1 MYFRVVVVQRKEPTV
16 SRKNERLI
24 NLTIALLATKRY
36 LTKNEIFRNI
46 EGYEGNAEAK
56 ERMFERDKDDLRKLG
71 IQIEV
76 GGLDP
81 LFDDEAGYR
90 IRPESYALSL
100 RELTA
105 TQVTLLSLAAQA
117 WQDAAFTDLSE
128 QALRKLTSTGI
139 ESDTSQLPVMA
150 PRIIGAD
157 ENLRTVLDAL
167 TTLTNIEFEYLNA
180 QGTTQKRELQV
191 YGVQARKSHWY
202 LIGLDLEKSAIRNFR
217 LDRISGEIKSVG
229 KAQSYEIPVNFEIAE
244 LEPNSQTPM
253 AVLQVRPGSGYQLR
267 RLATTIE
274 TADEWDIVEVPMYD
288 LDFLLNLVLWHGDD
302 VIVSAPAELR
312 SATTEALTKLVKF
325 HG

>member
-1 MYFRVVVVQRKEPTV
+1 MV

-36 LTKNEIFRNI
+36 LTKNEIFRNV
-46 EGYEGNAEAK
+46 EGYEGSIEAK

-100 RELTA
+100 RDLTP

-128 QALRKLTSTGI
+128 QALRKFTSIGI
-139 ESDTSQLPVMA
+139 DSDSSQIPVLA
-150 PRIIGAD
+150 PRLIGAD
-157 ENLRTVLDAL
+157 ENLRIALDAL
-167 TTLTNIEFEYLNA
+167 TSLTPIEFDYLSVT
-180 QGTTQKRELQV
+180 GTSQTRRLEI

-202 LIGLDLEKSAIRNFR
+202 LIGKDLEKSAIRNFR
-217 LDRISGEIKSVG
+217 LDRIANEIKSSG
-229 KAQSYEIPVNFEIAE
+229 RSQSYEIPTNFEIAE
-244 LEPNSQTPM
+244 LEPTIDTPT
-253 AVLQVRPGSGYQLR
+253 ATIQVRPGAGYQLR
-267 RLATTIE
+267 RLASDVE
-274 TADEWDIVEVPMYD
+274 RADEWDLITIPIF
-288 LDFLLNLVLWHGDD
+288 DFEFLKGLILWHGDD

-312 SATTEALTKLVKF
+312 AAVIQSLESLVAN

>member
-1 MYFRVVVVQRKEPTV
+1 M

-46 EGYEGNAEAK
+46 EGYEGSVEAK

-100 RELTA
+100 RDLTA

-128 QALRKLTSTGI
+128 QALRKFTSIGVD
-139 ESDTSQLPVMA
+139 SDSSQIPVLA
-150 PRIIGAD
+150 PRLLGAD
-157 ENLRTVLDAL
+157 ENLRIALDAL
-167 TTLTNIEFEYLNA
+167 TSLTPIEFEYLSVSGAA
-180 QGTTQKRELQV
+180 QTRRLEI
-191 YGVQARKSHWY
+191 YGIQARKSHWY
-202 LIGLDLEKSAIRNFR
+202 LIGKDLEKSAIRNFR
-217 LDRISGEIKSVG
+217 LDRIANEIKSSG
-229 KAQSYEIPVNFEIAE
+229 RTQSYEIPAGFEITE
-244 LEPNSQTPM
+244 LEPTIDTPT
-253 AVLQVRPGSGYQLR
+253 AKIQVRPGSGYQLR
-267 RLATTIE
+267 RLATAID
-274 TADEWDIVEVPMYD
+274 TADEWDVITIPIF
-288 LDFLLNLVLWHGDD
+288 DFEFLKGLVLWHGDD
-302 VIVSAPAELR
+302 AIVVEPKDLRNSVIA
-312 SATTEALTKLVKF
+312 ALQNLVAS

>member
-1 MYFRVVVVQRKEPTV
+1 M
-16 SRKNERLI
+16 SRKNERLV

-46 EGYEGNAEAK
+46 EGYEGSAEAK

-100 RELTA
+100 RDLTP

-117 WQDAAFTDLSE
+117 WQDAAFTDLSQ
-128 QALRKLTSTGI
+128 QALRKLTSIGL
-139 ESDTSQLPVMA
+139 DTDSSQLPVLA
-150 PRIIGAD
+150 PKLIGAD
-157 ENLRTVLDAL
+157 ENLRTALDAL
-167 TTLTNIEFEYLNA
+167 TSLTTIEFNYLNV
-180 QGTTQKRELQV
+180 QGVAQKRQLQI

-202 LIGLDLEKSAIRNFR
+202 LIGLDTEKDAIRNFR
-217 LDRISGEIKSVG
+217 VDRIHGEVSTVG
-229 KAQSYEIPVNFEIAE
+229 KSKSYEIPNNFEIAE
-244 LEPNSQTPM
+244 LEPAMETPV

-267 RLATTIE
+267 RMATTIE
-274 TADEWDIVEVPMYD
+274 TSEDWDLLELPIFD
-288 LDFLLNLVLWHGDD
+288 LAFMTSLILWHGAD
-302 VIVSAPAELR
+302 VIVSSPIQLR
-312 SATTEALTKLVKF
+312 SAVVSSLEKLVSI

>member
-1 MYFRVVVVQRKEPTV
+1 M
-16 SRKNERLI
+16 SRKNERLV

-46 EGYEGNAEAK
+46 EGYEGSADAK

-100 RELTA
+100 RDLTP

-117 WQDAAFTDLSE
+117 WQDAAFTDLSQ
-128 QALRKLTSTGI
+128 QALRKLTSIGL
-139 ESDTSQLPVMA
+139 DTDSSQLPVMA
-150 PRIIGAD
+150 PKLVGAD
-157 ENLRTVLDAL
+157 ENLRSALDAL
-167 TTLTNIEFEYLNA
+167 TSLTTIEFDYLNI
-180 QGTTQKRELQV
+180 QGVAQKRQLQV

-202 LIGLDLEKSAIRNFR
+202 LIGLDTEKSAIRNFR
-217 LDRISGEIKSVG
+217 VDRIQGDVLSIGKS
-229 KAQSYEIPVNFEIAE
+229 QSYVIPPSFEITE
-244 LEPNSQTPM
+244 LEPAIETPL
-253 AVLQVRPGSGYQLR
+253 AVLQVRPGAGYQLR
-267 RLATTIE
+267 RMANTVE
-274 TADEWDIVEVPMYD
+274 TADDWDLLEVPIFD
-288 LDFLLNLVLWHGDD
+288 LDFITSLILWHGED
-302 VIVSAPAELR
+302 VIVSSPPQLR
-312 SATTEALTKLVKF
+312 GAVMNALEKLVKF

>member
-1 MYFRVVVVQRKEPTV
+1 M
-16 SRKNERLI
+16 SRKNERLV

-46 EGYEGNAEAK
+46 EGYEGSAEAK

-100 RELTA
+100 RDLTP

-117 WQDAAFTDLSE
+117 WQDAAFTDLSQ
-128 QALRKLTSTGI
+128 QALRKLTSIGL
-139 ESDTSQLPVMA
+139 DTDSSQLPVMA
-150 PRIIGAD
+150 PKLIGAD
-157 ENLRTVLDAL
+157 ENLRSALDAL
-167 TTLTNIEFEYLNA
+167 TSLTTIEFDYLNI
-180 QGTTQKRELQV
+180 QGVAQKRQLQV

-202 LIGLDLEKSAIRNFR
+202 LIGLDTEKSAIRNFR
-217 LDRISGEIKSVG
+217 VDRIQGVVTTVG
-229 KAQSYEIPVNFEIAE
+229 KAQSYAIPATFEIAE
-244 LEPNSQTPM
+244 LEPVIETPL
-253 AVLQVRPGSGYQLR
+253 AVLQVRPGAGYQLR

-274 TADEWDIVEVPMYD
+274 TADDWDLLEVPIFD
-288 LDFLLNLVLWHGDD
+288 LEFVTSMVLWHGED
-302 VIVSAPAELR
+302 VIVSSPAQLK
-312 SATTEALTKLVKF
+312 SAVVSALETLVKI

>member
-1 MYFRVVVVQRKEPTV
+1 MV
-16 SRKNERLI
+16 SRKNERLV

-90 IRPESYALSL
+90 IRPENYALSL
-100 RELTA
+100 RNLTT

-128 QALRKLTSTGI
+128 QALRKFTSMGVD
-139 ESDTSQLPVMA
+139 SDSSQLPSMA
-150 PRIIGAD
+150 PKLVGTD
-157 ENLRTVLDAL
+157 ENLRSAFDAL
-167 TTLTNIEFEYLNA
+167 TSMTTIEFDYLNA
-180 QGTTQKRELQV
+180 QGVAQKRELQV

-202 LIGLDLEKSAIRNFR
+202 LIGLDLEKNAIRNFR
-217 LDRISGEIKSVG
+217 LDRINGDVSPVG
-229 KAQSYEIPVNFEIAE
+229 KSQIYEIPAAFEIAE
-244 LEPNSQTPM
+244 LEPTIETPI

-267 RLATTIE
+267 RLASTIE
-274 TADEWDIVEVPMYD
+274 TADEWDSLAIPMFD
-288 LDFLLNLVLWHGDD
+288 LEFLLNLILWHGED
-302 VIVSAPAELR
+302 VIVSAPEQLR
-312 SATTEALTKLVKF
+312 SAVITSLTKLVET

>member
-1 MYFRVVVVQRKEPTV
+1 V
-16 SRKNERLI
+16 SRKNERLV

-46 EGYEGNAEAK
+46 DGYEGSAEAK

-100 RELTA
+100 RDLTP

-117 WQDAAFTDLSE
+117 WQDAAFTDLSQ
-128 QALRKLTSTGI
+128 QALRKLTSIGL
-139 ESDTSQLPVMA
+139 DTDSSQLPVMA
-150 PRIIGAD
+150 PKLIGAD
-157 ENLRTVLDAL
+157 ENLRSALDAL
-167 TTLTNIEFEYLNA
+167 TSLTTIEFDYLNI
-180 QGTTQKRELQV
+180 QGIAQKRQLQV

-202 LIGLDLEKSAIRNFR
+202 LIGLDTEKDAIRNFR
-217 LDRISGEIKSVG
+217 VDRIQGVVNSVG
-229 KAQSYEIPVNFEIAE
+229 KAQSYVIPTSFEITE
-244 LEPNSQTPM
+244 LEPAIQTPL
-253 AVLQVRPGSGYQLR
+253 AVLQVRPGAGYQLR
-267 RLATTIE
+267 RMATTVE
-274 TADEWDIVEVPMYD
+274 TADDWDLLEVPIFD
-288 LDFLLNLVLWHGDD
+288 LDFVTNLVLWHGED
-302 VIVSAPAELR
+302 VIVSSPVQLR
-312 SATTEALTKLVKF
+312 SAVISALEKLVKL

>member
-1 MYFRVVVVQRKEPTV
+1 M
-16 SRKNERLI
+16 SRKNERLV

-46 EGYEGNAEAK
+46 EGYEGSAEAK

-100 RELTA
+100 RDLTP

-117 WQDAAFTDLSE
+117 WQDAAFTDLSQ
-128 QALRKLTSTGI
+128 QALRKLTSIGL
-139 ESDTSQLPVMA
+139 DTDSSQLPVMA
-150 PRIIGAD
+150 PKLIGAD
-157 ENLRTVLDAL
+157 ENLRSALDAL
-167 TTLTNIEFEYLNA
+167 TSLTTIEFDYLNI
-180 QGTTQKRELQV
+180 QGIAQKRQLQV

-202 LIGLDLEKSAIRNFR
+202 LIGLDTEKNAIRNFR
-217 LDRISGEIKSVG
+217 VDRIQGVVTTIG
-229 KAQSYEIPVNFEIAE
+229 KTQSYAIPATFEITE
-244 LEPNSQTPM
+244 LEPAIETPL
-253 AVLQVRPGSGYQLR
+253 AVLQVRPGAGYQLR

-274 TADEWDIVEVPMYD
+274 TADDWDLLEVPIFD
-288 LDFLLNLVLWHGDD
+288 LDFITNLVLWHGED
-302 VIVSAPAELR
+302 VIVSSPVQLR
-312 SATTEALTKLVKF
+312 SAVVSALENLVKI

>member
-1 MYFRVVVVQRKEPTV
+1 M
-16 SRKNERLI
+16 SRKNERLV

-46 EGYEGNAEAK
+46 EGYEGSADAK

-100 RELTA
+100 RDLTP

-117 WQDAAFTDLSE
+117 WQDAAFTDLSQ
-128 QALRKLTSTGI
+128 QALRKLTSIGL
-139 ESDTSQLPVMA
+139 DTDSSQLPVMA
-150 PRIIGAD
+150 PKLVGAD
-157 ENLRTVLDAL
+157 ENLRSALDAL
-167 TTLTNIEFEYLNA
+167 TSLTTIEFDYLNI
-180 QGTTQKRELQV
+180 QGVAQKRQLQV

-202 LIGLDLEKSAIRNFR
+202 LIGLDTEKSAIRNFR
-217 LDRISGEIKSVG
+217 VDRIQGDVLSIGKS
-229 KAQSYEIPVNFEIAE
+229 QSYVIPPSFEITE
-244 LEPNSQTPM
+244 LEPAIETPL
-253 AVLQVRPGSGYQLR
+253 AVLQVRPGAGYQLR
-267 RLATTIE
+267 RMANTVE
-274 TADEWDIVEVPMYD
+274 TADDWDLLEVPIFDPD
-288 LDFLLNLVLWHGDD
+288 LITSLILWHGED
-302 VIVSAPAELR
+302 VIVSSPPQLR
-312 SATTEALTKLVKF
+312 GAVMNALEKLVKF

>member
-1 MYFRVVVVQRKEPTV
+1 M
-16 SRKNERLI
+16 SRKNERLV

-46 EGYEGNAEAK
+46 DGYEGSAEAK

-100 RELTA
+100 RDLTP

-117 WQDAAFTDLSE
+117 WQDAAFTDLSQ
-128 QALRKLTSTGI
+128 QALRKLTSIGL
-139 ESDTSQLPVMA
+139 DTDSSQLPVMA
-150 PRIIGAD
+150 PKLIGAD
-157 ENLRTVLDAL
+157 ENLRSALDAL
-167 TTLTNIEFEYLNA
+167 TSLTTIEFDYLNI
-180 QGTTQKRELQV
+180 QGIAQKRQLQV

-202 LIGLDLEKSAIRNFR
+202 LIGLDTEKDAIRNFR
-217 LDRISGEIKSVG
+217 VDRIQGVVNSVG
-229 KAQSYEIPVNFEIAE
+229 KAQSYVIPTSFEITE
-244 LEPNSQTPM
+244 LEPAIETPL
-253 AVLQVRPGSGYQLR
+253 AVLQVRPGAGYQLR

-274 TADEWDIVEVPMYD
+274 TADDWDLLEVPIFD
-288 LDFLLNLVLWHGDD
+288 LDFITNLVLWHGED
-302 VIVSAPAELR
+302 VIVSSPVQLR
-312 SATTEALTKLVKF
+312 SAVVSALEKLVKI

>member
-1 MYFRVVVVQRKEPTV
+1 M
-16 SRKNERLI
+16 SRKNERLV

-100 RELTA
+100 RDLTA

-117 WQDAAFTDLSE
+117 WQDAAFTDLSQ
-128 QALRKLTSTGI
+128 QALRKLTSIGL
-139 ESDTSQLPVMA
+139 DTDSSQLPVMA
-150 PRIIGAD
+150 PKLIGAD
-157 ENLRTVLDAL
+157 ENLRTALDAL
-167 TTLTNIEFEYLNA
+167 TSLTAIEFDYLNIEGAA
-180 QGTTQKRELQV
+180 QTRRLLV

-202 LIGLDLEKSAIRNFR
+202 LIGLDTEKDAIRNFR
-217 LDRISGEIKSVG
+217 VDRIQGEIKPIG
-229 KAQSYEIPVNFEIAE
+229 KSQSYVIPPSFEIAE
-244 LEPNSQTPM
+244 LEPAIETPL
-253 AVLQVRPGSGYQLR
+253 AVLQVRPGAGYQLR
-267 RLATTIE
+267 RMATTVE
-274 TADEWDIVEVPMYD
+274 TADDWDLLEVPIFD
-288 LDFLLNLVLWHGDD
+288 LAFITSLVLWHGED
-302 VIVSAPAELR
+302 VIVSSPPQLR
-312 SATTEALTKLVKF
+312 HAVISSLEKVVSN

>member
-1 MYFRVVVVQRKEPTV
+1 M

-36 LTKNEIFRNI
+36 LTKSEIFRNVD
-46 EGYEGNAEAK
+46 GYEGNAEAK

-90 IRPESYALSL
+90 ILPESYSLSL
-100 RELTA
+100 RDLTP

-128 QALRKLTSTGI
+128 QALRKLSSAGV
-139 ESDTSQLPVMA
+139 ENDSSHLSVLA
-150 PRIIGAD
+150 PKLVGAD
-157 ENLRTVLDAL
+157 ENLRAALDAL
-167 TTLTNIEFEYLNA
+167 TSLTAITFDYFNVRGEA
-180 QGTTQKRELQV
+180 QRRELQV

-202 LIGLDLEKSAIRNFR
+202 LIGLDLERNAIRNFR
-217 LDRISGEIKSVG
+217 LDRIIGEVKSVG
-229 KAQSYEIPVNFEIAE
+229 KGQSYEIPTSFEISE
-244 LEPNSQTPM
+244 LEPNIETPI
-253 AVLQVRPGSGYQLR
+253 AALQVRPGAGHQLR
-267 RLATTIE
+267 RLATAIE
-274 TADEWDIVEVPMYD
+274 TSDDWDLIAVPIFD
-288 LDFLLNLVLWHGDD
+288 LEFLANLVLWHGDD
-302 VIVSAPAELR
+302 VIVSAPQELR
-312 SATTEALTKLVKF
+312 ELVITSLRDLVNL

>member
-1 MYFRVVVVQRKEPTV
+1 V
-16 SRKNERLI
+16 SRKNERLV

-46 EGYEGNAEAK
+46 EGYEGSAEAK

-100 RELTA
+100 RDLTP

-117 WQDAAFTDLSE
+117 WQDAAFTDLSQ
-128 QALRKLTSTGI
+128 QALRKLTSIGL
-139 ESDTSQLPVMA
+139 DTDSTQLPVMA
-150 PRIIGAD
+150 PKLIGAD
-157 ENLRTVLDAL
+157 ENLRSALDAL
-167 TTLTNIEFEYLNA
+167 TSLTTIEFNYLNI
-180 QGTTQKRELQV
+180 QGVAQKRQLQV

-202 LIGLDLEKSAIRNFR
+202 LIGLDTEKSAIRNFR
-217 LDRISGEIKSVG
+217 VDRIQGAVVSTGQ
-229 KAQSYEIPVNFEIAE
+229 AQSYVIPPSFEIAE
-244 LEPNSQTPM
+244 LEPAIETPL
-253 AVLQVRPGSGYQLR
+253 AVLQVRPGAGYQLR
-267 RLATTIE
+267 RMANTVE
-274 TADEWDIVEVPMYD
+274 TADDWDLLELPIFD
-288 LDFLLNLVLWHGDD
+288 LGFVTSLVLWHGED
-302 VIVSAPAELR
+302 VIVSSPAQLKSSVI
-312 SATTEALTKLVKF
+312 SALQKLVKI

>member
-1 MYFRVVVVQRKEPTV
+1 V
-16 SRKNERLI
+16 SRKNERLV

-100 RELTA
+100 RDLTP

-117 WQDAAFTDLSE
+117 WQDAAFADLSQ
-128 QALRKLTSTGI
+128 QALRKLTSIGLDT
-139 ESDTSQLPVMA
+139 DTSQLPVMA
-150 PRIIGAD
+150 PKLIGAD
-157 ENLRTVLDAL
+157 ENLRSALDAL
-167 TTLTNIEFEYLNA
+167 TSLTAIEFDYLNIQGVA
-180 QGTTQKRELQV
+180 QQRRLLV

-202 LIGLDLEKSAIRNFR
+202 LIGLDTEKDAIRNFR
-217 LDRISGEIKSVG
+217 VDRIQGEVKPIGKS
-229 KAQSYEIPVNFEIAE
+229 QSYVIPPSFEIAE
-244 LEPNSQTPM
+244 LEPAIQTPL
-253 AVLQVRPGSGYQLR
+253 AVLQVRPGAGYQLR
-267 RLATTIE
+267 RMATTVE
-274 TADEWDIVEVPMYD
+274 TSEDWDLLEVPNVD
-288 LDFLLNLVLWHGDD
+288 LAFITSLVLWHGED
-302 VIVSAPAELR
+302 VIVSSPPQLR
-312 SATTEALTKLVKF
+312 SAVISSLEKVVST

>member
-1 MYFRVVVVQRKEPTV
+1 M
-16 SRKNERLI
+16 SRKNERLV

-46 EGYEGNAEAK
+46 EGYEGSAEAK

-100 RELTA
+100 RDLTP

-117 WQDAAFTDLSE
+117 WQDAAFTDLSQ
-128 QALRKLTSTGI
+128 QALRKLTSIGL
-139 ESDTSQLPVMA
+139 DTDSSQLPIMA
-150 PRIIGAD
+150 PKLIGAD
-157 ENLRTVLDAL
+157 ENLRSALDAL
-167 TTLTNIEFEYLNA
+167 TSLTTIEFDYLNI
-180 QGTTQKRELQV
+180 QGNAQKRQLQV

-202 LIGLDLEKSAIRNFR
+202 LIGLDIEKSAIRNFR
-217 LDRISGEIKSVG
+217 VDRIQGVVTSTG
-229 KAQSYEIPVNFEIAE
+229 KVQSYVIPPNFEITE
-244 LEPNSQTPM
+244 LEPAIETPL
-253 AVLQVRPGSGYQLR
+253 AVLQVRPGAGYQLR
-267 RLATTIE
+267 RMATTIE
-274 TADEWDIVEVPMYD
+274 TADDWDLLEVPIFD
-288 LDFLLNLVLWHGDD
+288 LGFVTSVVLWHGED
-302 VIVSAPAELR
+302 VIVSSPAQLR
-312 SATTEALTKLVKF
+312 SAVISALENLVKL